1 MLPAHHKKI
10 QMKLSVIIPYWNPD
24 GNAQTDTL
32 LLRAVR
38 SAKDS
43 NPHEII
49 VVNDGSPSDPDLSS
63 FPEVRYIRREHG
75 MLGATRNTGIEA
87 ATGDVLTFLDA
98 DDYYYP
104 GTLKPCLDAME
115 TSGADL
121 LGFGHSITAKAE
133 SIDSVKTCCGPS
145 FSDPVTGD
153 EFMRS
158 NNLFGSACQYLIS
171 KELIDRHNLRFKEN
185 VYIEDEEFT
194 PRLLFF
200 SQKFIRTDYPVY
212 AYYVHSGTI
221 ITTQTQ
227 EMTDLKAKHM
237 TGAIESLLSFR
248 NDHTAEPHAGL
259 DRKIKTL
266 AVDHLRRTL
275 RRPDWRPAIKVQI
288 QELGRLGLYPI
299 DAGSLPLKFRLFGL
313 FSRCRLGRF
322 ILHLTESLYK

>member
-1 MLPAHHKKI
+1 
-10 QMKLSVIIPYWNPD
+10 MKLSVIIPYWNPD
-24 GNAQTDTL
+24 SNAQTDSL

-38 SAKDS
+38 SAQDS
-43 NPHEII
+43 NPYEII

-63 FPEVRYIRREHG
+63 FPDIKYIRREHG

-87 ATGDVLTFLDA
+87 ATGDVIAFLDA

-104 GTLKPCLDAME
+104 GTLRPCLDAME
-115 TSGADL
+115 AAGADL
-121 LGFGHSITAKAE
+121 LGFGHSITANADG
-133 SIDSVKTCCGPS
+133 IDSAKTCCGAS

-171 KELIDRHNLRFKEN
+171 KELIEKHNLRFREN

-221 ITTQTQ
+221 ITTVTQ
-227 EMTDLKAKHM
+227 DMTELKAKHM
-237 TGAIESLLSFR
+237 IAAIESLQTFR
-248 NDHTAEPHAGL
+248 DNHSAEPHMGL
-259 DRKIKTL
+259 DRKINTL

-275 RRPDWRPAIKVQI
+275 RRPDWRSAISVQTE
-288 QELGRLGLYPI
+288 ELKRLGLYPI
-299 DAGSLPLKFRLFGL
+299 DTRSIPLKFRLFGL
-313 FSRCRLGRF
+313 FSSCRPGRSV
-322 ILHLTESLYK
+322 LHLIESLYK